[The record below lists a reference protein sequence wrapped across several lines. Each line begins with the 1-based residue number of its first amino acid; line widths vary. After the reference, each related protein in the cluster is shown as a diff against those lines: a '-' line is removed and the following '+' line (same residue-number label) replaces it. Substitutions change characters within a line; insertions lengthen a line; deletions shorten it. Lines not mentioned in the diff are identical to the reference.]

1 MHAEL
6 EQRLSFCGN
15 LPTLPVV
22 ALRIIAL
29 ANDPEVH
36 LNDVAKVIA
45 IDPALV
51 TKLFRAANS
60 PLYGRRRQATNLR
73 QVLNL
78 LGLRGSLSLAL
89 SFSLVATAR
98 EARVI
103 PLDIE
108 QFWRRSL
115 LTATACRI
123 LGERLALK
131 NLEELFLAGL
141 LHGIGILALAIMM
154 PDRYGVLLT
163 DATDRQSGMSNALDC
178 ERLAKLEQER
188 LEVDHPQVGAWL
200 LRRWGLPDYLCH
212 AAAGSLNP
220 GDSAAPEQHRTLVEC
235 VALAAR
241 IADIW
246 IRPGFWLHSPRVAD
260 QARQWFGMDADEYI
274 QVLEAVGA
282 QFPEV
287 AEMFQIQIM
296 DAIEVNGILEQAREV
311 LTIRNAQCW
320 SITEESQ
327 LRVEDQTASRTLADA
342 LPSAMSG
349 VAVAP
354 ERGRAPSFDALTGLF
369 DRQHLDRLLA
379 GELATA
385 KTQDWPLSVALLA
398 LEDHRRINERHG
410 GSGGAPLLIELGR
423 LLGGHIRR
431 YDIVARY
438 GETELALLL
447 PACGVAAARSLL
459 ERLLA
464 LIHDRDLALKDG
476 SKIRIGV
483 SIGLATYPDT
493 HLTDCDSSEPLLRAA
508 EHALQTARNS
518 GGSRLAVYGE

>member
-246 IRPGFWLHSPRVAD
+246 IRPGFWLHSPR
-260 QARQWFGMDADEYI
+260 
-274 QVLEAVGA
+274 
-282 QFPEV
+282 
-287 AEMFQIQIM
+287 
-296 DAIEVNGILEQAREV
+296 
-311 LTIRNAQCW
+311 
-320 SITEESQ
+320 
-327 LRVEDQTASRTLADA
+327 
-342 LPSAMSG
+342 
-349 VAVAP
+349 
-354 ERGRAPSFDALTGLF
+354 
-369 DRQHLDRLLA
+369 
-379 GELATA
+379 
-385 KTQDWPLSVALLA
+385 
-398 LEDHRRINERHG
+398 
-410 GSGGAPLLIELGR
+410 
-423 LLGGHIRR
+423 
-431 YDIVARY
+431 
-438 GETELALLL
+438 
-447 PACGVAAARSLL
+447 
-459 ERLLA
+459 
-464 LIHDRDLALKDG
+464 
-476 SKIRIGV
+476 
-483 SIGLATYPDT
+483 
-493 HLTDCDSSEPLLRAA
+493 
-508 EHALQTARNS
+508 
-518 GGSRLAVYGE
+518 

>member
-6 EQRLSFCGN
+6 ERRLSFCGN

-45 IDPALV
+45 MDPALV

-78 LGLRGSLSLAL
+78 LGLRGSLALAL
-89 SFSLVATAR
+89 GFSLIATAR
-98 EARVI
+98 DAKAI

-115 LTATACRI
+115 LTATAGRI
-123 LGERLALK
+123 LGERLAMK

-141 LHGIGILALAIMM
+141 LHGIGIMALAIMM
-154 PDRYGVLLT
+154 PDRYGPLLAK
-163 DATDRQSGMSNALDC
+163 ATDHQARMPDALDC

-188 LEVDHPQVGAWL
+188 LEIDHPRVGAWL
-200 LRRWGLPDYLCH
+200 LHRWGLPEYLCH
-212 AAAGSLNP
+212 AATGSLNP
-220 GDSAAPEQHRTLVEC
+220 SASAAPEQYRTLVEC
-235 VALAAR
+235 VALATR

-246 IRPGFWLHSPRVAD
+246 IRPGYWVQSPQVAD
-260 QARQWFGMDADEYI
+260 LARQWFGMGADDYVKI
-274 QVLEAVGA
+274 LEAVGA

-296 DAIEVNGILEQAREV
+296 DALEVNGILEQAREA
-311 LTIRNAQCW
+311 LAIRNAQGW
-320 SITEESQ
+320 SDAPESG
-327 LRVEDQTASRTLADA
+327 LRFEASSLSSVSPAHAPTSTV
-342 LPSAMSG
+342 PG
-349 VAVAP
+349 VAKIP
-354 ERGRAPSFDALTGLF
+354 GRDRSPSFDALTGLF
-369 DRQHLDRLLA
+369 DRQHLDDLLA
-379 GELATA
+379 EELTTA
-385 KTQDWPLSVALLA
+385 RSQHWPLSVALLD
-398 LEDHRRINERHG
+398 LDDPGIGERHG
-410 GSGGAPLLIELGR
+410 RGGDDRILIELGR

-438 GETELALLL
+438 GGSEFALLL
-447 PACGVAAARSLL
+447 PACGVEGARGLL

-464 LIHDRDLALKDG
+464 LIGDWEPMLEGGERV
-476 SKIRIGV
+476 RISV
-483 SIGLATYPDT
+483 FAGLATYPDT
-493 HLTDCDSSEPLLRAA
+493 DLADCDSVEAFLRAA
-508 EHALQTARNS
+508 EHALRVAKS
-518 GGSRLAVYGE
+518 GGRRLAIYGE